1 MELADKVQRLRGGR
15 SNAELGKAAGCS
27 ATTIHNIA
35 RAGRQ
40 PSFAVGVRLARALG
54 VAADWLGD
62 DAQDWP
68 PPPSMEDK
76 TAEIVRQALESRGM
90 IGALS
95 DDERALLSAWR
106 QLGPEGRAELRGYL
120 RALRTGAAETPE
132 PKLTQEDTELLRR
145 VKAILADSG
154 DAQDGQSGRGVG

>member
-76 TAEIVRQALESRGM
+76 TAAIVRQALESRGM
-90 IGALS
+90 IGELS

-106 QLGPEGRAELRGYL
+106 QLGAEGRAELRGYL
-120 RALRTGAAETPE
+120 RGLQAKTQGGSEASLS
-132 PKLTQEDTELLRR
+132 QEDKDLLRR
-145 VKAILADSG
+145 VKGILAESPQQ
-154 DAQDGQSGRGVG
+154 QDGQSGRGVG